1 MGYTNSTVQTSS
13 GAASGGDQRVP
24 ESACWVGIVIP
35 VPEPI
40 ASELRRA
47 RASFG
52 DPMASVIPAHI
63 TLVTTTPASDWPSAL
78 QHVRQVTAE
87 QAPFKVTLR
96 GAASFRPVT
105 PVVYLQVADG
115 FDECSRLHQQLQS
128 GPLDHQMPYPY
139 HPHVTVAHD
148 VSEASMDD
156 AVSTLRDYEASF
168 TVGHIGVFEHDPQG
182 LWVLR
187 EEMVLRG

>member
-13 GAASGGDQRVP
+13 GAARGGSGRMP
-24 ESACWVGIVIP
+24 ESPCWVGIVIP
-35 VPEPI
+35 VPEPM
-40 ASELRRA
+40 ATELRRA

-63 TLVTTTPASDWPSAL
+63 TLVTTTPAPDWDSAL
-78 QHVRQVTAE
+78 EHVRAVTAA
-87 QAPFKVTLR
+87 QAPFTVTLR

-105 PVVYLQVADG
+105 PVVYVQVEDG
-115 FDECSRLHQQLQS
+115 FSECSQLHKELQS
-128 GPLDHQMPYPY
+128 GPLDHENTYPY

-148 VSEASMDD
+148 VSEASMDN
-156 AVSTLRDYEASF
+156 AVETLSDYSASF
-168 TVGHIGVFEHDPQG
+168 TVDRIGVFEHDPHG

-187 EEMVLRG
+187 EEMRLRG

>member
-13 GAASGGDQRVP
+13 GAASGGSGRMP
-24 ESACWVGIVIP
+24 ESPCWGGIVIP
-35 VPEPI
+35 VPEPM
-40 ASELRRA
+40 AAELRRA

-63 TLVTTTPASDWPSAL
+63 TLVTTTPAPDWASAL
-78 QHVRQVTAE
+78 EHVRAVTAA
-87 QAPFKVTLR
+87 QAPFTVTLR

-105 PVVYLQVADG
+105 PVVYVQVEEG
-115 FDECSRLHQQLQS
+115 FSQCSQLHKELQS
-128 GPLDHQMPYPY
+128 GPLDHENMYPY

-148 VSEASMDD
+148 VSEASMDN
-156 AVSTLRDYEASF
+156 AVKTLRDYSASF
-168 TVGHIGVFEHDPQG
+168 TVDRIGVFEHDPHG

-187 EEMVLRG
+187 EEMRLLG

>member
-13 GAASGGDQRVP
+13 GAASGGSGRMP
-24 ESACWVGIVIP
+24 ESPCWVGIVIP
-35 VPEPI
+35 VPEPM

-63 TLVTTTPASDWPSAL
+63 TLVTTTPAPDWASAL
-78 QHVRQVTAE
+78 EHVRAVTAA
-87 QAPFKVTLR
+87 QAPFTVTLR

-105 PVVYLQVADG
+105 PVVYVQVEDG
-115 FDECSRLHQQLQS
+115 FSQCSQLHKELQS
-128 GPLDHQMPYPY
+128 GPLDHENMYPY

-148 VSEASMDD
+148 VSEASMDN
-156 AVSTLRDYEASF
+156 AVKTLRDYSASF
-168 TVGHIGVFEHDPQG
+168 TVDRIGVFEHDPHG

-187 EEMVLRG
+187 EEMRLLG

>member
-13 GAASGGDQRVP
+13 GAASGGSGRMP
-24 ESACWVGIVIP
+24 ESPCWVGIVIP
-35 VPEPI
+35 VPEPM

-63 TLVTTTPASDWPSAL
+63 TLVTTTPAPDWASAL
-78 QHVRQVTAE
+78 EHVRAVTAA
-87 QAPFKVTLR
+87 QAPFTVTLR

-105 PVVYLQVADG
+105 PVVYVQVEDG
-115 FDECSRLHQQLQS
+115 FSQCSQLHKELQS
-128 GPLDHQMPYPY
+128 GPLDHENMYPY

-148 VSEASMDD
+148 VSEASMDN
-156 AVSTLRDYEASF
+156 AVKTLKDYSASF
-168 TVGHIGVFEHDPQG
+168 TVDRIGVFEHDPHG

-187 EEMVLRG
+187 EEMRLLG

>member
-13 GAASGGDQRVP
+13 GAASGGSGRMP
-24 ESACWVGIVIP
+24 ESPCWVGIVIP
-35 VPEPI
+35 VPEPM

-63 TLVTTTPASDWPSAL
+63 TLVTTTPAPDWASAL
-78 QHVRQVTAE
+78 EHVRAVTAA
-87 QAPFKVTLR
+87 QAPFTVTLR

-105 PVVYLQVADG
+105 PVVYVQVEEG
-115 FDECSRLHQQLQS
+115 FSQCSQLHKELQS
-128 GPLDHQMPYPY
+128 GPLDHENMYPY

-148 VSEASMDD
+148 VSEASMDN
-156 AVSTLRDYEASF
+156 AVKTLKDYSASF
-168 TVGHIGVFEHDPQG
+168 TVDRIGVFEHDPHG

-187 EEMVLRG
+187 EEMRLLG